1 LCLENFDI
9 IAMCSNSYEIKELG
23 KTSNLVS
30 KLITFR
36 DKYLISGDK
45 NGLVEFFDIKK
56 GKVIM

>member
-1 LCLENFDI
+1 
-9 IAMCSNSYEIKELG
+9 MCSNSYEIKELG